1 MIKKVKEGSSFN
13 IQIYEYYCD
22 TIAEMDIIEKEDKP
36 PMGSSCFCFE
46 DTGVYLVNGKGKFQK
61 I

>member
-1 MIKKVKEGSSFN
+1 MIKRVKKGSSFN
-13 IQIYEYYCD
+13 IQIHEYYCD
-22 TIAEMDIIEKEDKP
+22 TIAEMETIEKEHRP